1 MEIKWSLSSSSNRIY
16 STFLRKLQTMSIFF
30 LYDSLNSVN
39 CLFFLKKK
47 QTKPFLK
54 QLQLT
59 WYMKQVWIY
68 SMRLIFLSPLGILK
82 WQCLWGHTSCTGLLL
97 HQVWAEGQAVTYKLW
112 WPGFCLFS
120 LCLRS
125 PVCLGVAMRVLRS
138 WLYPQPL
145 SWFPGAHPL

>member
-39 CLFFLKKK
+39 CLFLKKK
-47 QTKPFLK
+47 TNKTLSETAPAHTVHETGLNIFNE
-54 QLQLT
+54 T
-59 WYMKQVWIY
+59 Y
-68 SMRLIFLSPLGILK
+68 FLSPLGILK

-112 WPGFCLFS
+112 WPGFCLWS
-120 LCLRS
+120 LCVRS
-125 PVCLGVAMRVLRS
+125 PICLGMAMHVLRS

-145 SWFPGAHPL
+145 SWFPGTHPL